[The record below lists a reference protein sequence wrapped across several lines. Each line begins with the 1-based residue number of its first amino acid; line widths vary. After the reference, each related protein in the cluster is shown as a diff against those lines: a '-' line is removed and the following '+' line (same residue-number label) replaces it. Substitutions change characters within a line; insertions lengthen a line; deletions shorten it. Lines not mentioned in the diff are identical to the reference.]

1 MNAANA
7 VRLME
12 MLTYYQPNT
21 PKPDNPEVASDVW
34 AYELKDFEFE
44 DARDAI
50 RKLCMDARRPGTP
63 WLVEL
68 RDVYNEVCKVRAKRL
83 EERRPL
89 VQPPSCLESA
99 EYQAWLVATD
109 KALMERDWTPPPAA
123 NTPRRPPFLP
133 S

>member
-50 RKLCMDARRPGTP
+50 QIYGVHVRQRIRHPAVQPALPRRGFRTPPGFAGGPGRTPASRHPARPPARR
-63 WLVEL
+63 
-68 RDVYNEVCKVRAKRL
+68 VR
-83 EERRPL
+83 
-89 VQPPSCLESA
+89 
-99 EYQAWLVATD
+99 
-109 KALMERDWTPPPAA
+109 PAA
-123 NTPRRPPFLP
+123 FHGSQR
-133 S
+133 